1 MHIYLSPHHDDICF
15 SLSHLASRSGG
26 DLVNLFTHSH
36 YVAVALDLPSDPWA
50 HVEAITR
57 LRREEDLRFAR
68 RLRLVR
74 HDLKLLEPTLFGR
87 DPFDA
92 TDIEAEVASLTAQLV
107 PLVLALLPAGEP
119 EAAKL
124 FCPMGI
130 GAHRNHL
137 STLLAVRAA
146 YETLRRR
153 CTVFLYED
161 LPYAT
166 VRAARETGLR
176 RAAEIF
182 AGFELSGSALPL
194 NSDDSARKLDCIRLY
209 ASQLR
214 RPPRAT
220 DFIPASGAAAGMH
233 EIVWQV
239 RPPQA

>member
-1 MHIYLSPHHDDICF
+1 
-15 SLSHLASRSGG
+15 
-26 DLVNLFTHSH
+26 
-36 YVAVALDLPSDPWA
+36 
-50 HVEAITR
+50 
-57 LRREEDLRFAR
+57 
-68 RLRLVR
+68 
-74 HDLKLLEPTLFGR
+74 
-87 DPFDA
+87 
-92 TDIEAEVASLTAQLV
+92 
-107 PLVLALLPAGEP
+107 
-119 EAAKL
+119 
-124 FCPMGI
+124 MGI